1 MSENIIKCAECGA
14 VLNENSK
21 REFDGLVLCED
32 CLNNMTTS
40 DIFICCFVYVHL
52 WCLLEELIS

>member
-32 CLNNMTTS
+32 CLNNMTTTC
-40 DIFICCFVYVHL
+40 DNCGRRIWNDDRYGN
-52 WCLLEELIS
+52 EDTT